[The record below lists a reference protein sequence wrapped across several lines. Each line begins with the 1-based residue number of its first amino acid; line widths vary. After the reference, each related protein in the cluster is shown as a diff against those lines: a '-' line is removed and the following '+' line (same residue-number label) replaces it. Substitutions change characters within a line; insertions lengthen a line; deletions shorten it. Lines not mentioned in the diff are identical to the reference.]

1 MTVKPSLIE
10 RCAHAVGM
18 VIRRTGIDRA
28 RRCSAAAAPLL
39 AAVGGAVLALAGPGG
54 SASAQDAPLS
64 IYFVGCAAP
73 TGFHGY
79 LARGAEEAGK
89 NLGVKVTYIY
99 PDQLTIPNQVE
110 KIEEAIA
117 AKANGIALC
126 EFAQDAAYAEVAA
139 RAKEAGIA
147 FGSAAAP
154 PAGSQVRDPNDF
166 FLFRTGSDE
175 KAAGALTAKRL
186 ISMGVKGGVV
196 VGDQQPGDATCR
208 DRADSEIATLKAAGI
223 KADFLELTMD
233 PGQQSESLFN
243 YLRVHPD
250 TQAATS
256 VCDVIDGFLS
266 AKADS
271 GKKDLILTG
280 YDIVAQSL
288 AAIKDGRQAFTIDQQ
303 QFWRGYMPVLLLTHY
318 LKYGLI
324 EANYFL
330 TGPTIVDSASV
341 DRVAALVKQGYR

>member
-1 MTVKPSLIE
+1 MQGALVFGTAAL
-10 RCAHAVGM
+10 AL
-18 VIRRTGIDRA
+18 
-28 RRCSAAAAPLL
+28 SAST
-39 AAVGGAVLALAGPGG
+39 GAVM
-54 SASAQDAPLS
+54 AQDEAIS

-99 PDQLTIPNQVE
+99 PDQLTIPNQVQ

-117 AKANGIALC
+117 AKANGIAVC
-126 EFAQDAAYAEVAA
+126 EFTKDDAYTEVAA
-139 RAKEAGIA
+139 RTKEAGIA

-154 PAGSQVRDPNDF
+154 PAGSQVRDPNDI

-175 KAAGALTAKRL
+175 RAAGKLTAQRL
-186 ISMGVKGGVV
+186 IAMGVKGRVL

-208 DRADSEIATLKAAGI
+208 DRADAEIETLKAAGI
-223 KADFLELTMD
+223 TGDFLELTMD
-233 PGQQSESLFN
+233 PGQQSEAISN
-243 YLRVHPD
+243 YLRAHPD
-250 TQAATS
+250 TAAATS
-256 VCDVIDGFLS
+256 ICDVIDGFLS

-271 GKKDLILTG
+271 GRTDLVLTG

-288 AAIKDGRQAFTIDQQ
+288 DAIRDGRQAFTIDQQ

-324 EANYFL
+324 EGNYFL
-330 TGPTIVDSASV
+330 TGPTVVDKSNV
-341 DRVAALVKQGYR
+341 EQVAKLVKAGYR

>member
-1 MTVKPSLIE
+1 MRGGRSVRFSGWV
-10 RCAHAVGM
+10 CAWA
-18 VIRRTGIDRA
+18 
-28 RRCSAAAAPLL
+28 L
-39 AAVGGAVLALAGPGG
+39 AAGAALLTGGLR
-54 SASAQDAPLS
+54 DAKAAERPIS

-79 LARGAEEAGK
+79 LARGATEAGK
-89 NLGVKVTYIY
+89 NLGVNVTYIY
-99 PDQLTIPNQVE
+99 PDQLTIPNQVQ

-117 AKANGIALC
+117 AKADGIALC
-126 EFAQDAAYAEVAA
+126 EFAEDAAYAEVAA

-154 PAGSQVRDPNDF
+154 PAGSQVRDPKDF

-175 KAAGALTAKRL
+175 KAAGKLTAQRL
-186 ISMGVKGGVV
+186 IAMGVKGRVL

-208 DRADSEIATLKAAGI
+208 DRADAEIAALKAAGI
-223 KADFLELTMD
+223 TADFLELTMD
-233 PGQQSESLFN
+233 PGQQSEAIFN
-243 YLRVHPD
+243 YLRLHTD
-250 TQAATS
+250 TVAATS
-256 VCDVIDGFLS
+256 ICDVIDGFLS

-271 GKKDLILTG
+271 GRKDLVLTG

-288 AAIKDGRQAFTIDQQ
+288 AAIEDGRQAFTIDQQ

-318 LKYGLI
+318 IKYGLI

-330 TGPTIVDSASV
+330 TGPTVVDASNV
-341 DRVAALVKQGYR
+341 KRVAALVKDGYR

>member
-1 MTVKPSLIE
+1 MMGVDLS
-10 RCAHAVGM
+10 V
-18 VIRRTGIDRA
+18 V
-28 RRCSAAAAPLL
+28 AAGRWRFWA
-39 AAVGGAVLALAGPGG
+39 GTLAGAMVGLAM
-54 SASAQDAPLS
+54 STASSLAEDIS

-99 PDQLTIPNQVE
+99 PDQLTIPNQVQ
-110 KIEEAIA
+110 KIEEALA
-117 AKANGIALC
+117 AQADGIALC
-126 EFAQDAAYAEVAA
+126 EFAEDAAYAEVAA

-154 PAGSQVRDPNDF
+154 PAGKGTQVRDPNDI

-175 KAAGALTAKRL
+175 RAAGELTAKRL
-186 ISMGVKGGVV
+186 LATGVKGRVV

-208 DRADSEIATLKAAGI
+208 ERANGEIETLKAAGVE
-223 KADFLELTMD
+223 AEFLELTMD
-233 PGQQSESLFN
+233 PGQQAETIST
-243 YLRVHPD
+243 YLRRHPD
-250 TQAATS
+250 TAAATS

-271 GKKDLILTG
+271 GRDDLILTG
-280 YDIVAQSL
+280 YDIVAQAL

-303 QFWRGYMPVLLLTHY
+303 QFWRGYMPVVLLTHY
-318 LKYGLI
+318 IKYGLVQ
-324 EANYFL
+324 ANYFL
-330 TGPTIVDSASV
+330 TGPTVVDSANV
-341 DRVAALVKQGYR
+341 DQVTTLVEAGFR

>member
-1 MTVKPSLIE
+1 MLVS
-10 RCAHAVGM
+10 
-18 VIRRTGIDRA
+18 RRL
-28 RRCSAAAAPLL
+28 SKLL
-39 AAVGGAVLALAGPGG
+39 AASVVAVAAFAGVAKAEDKPI
-54 SASAQDAPLS
+54 S

-89 NLGVKVTYIY
+89 NLGVKVTYVY
-99 PDQLTIPNQVE
+99 PDQLTIPNQVQ

-117 AKANGIALC
+117 AQANGIAVC
-126 EFAQDAAYAEVAA
+126 AFAEDTAYAEIAA

-154 PAGSQVRDPNDF
+154 PSGAQVREPTDF

-175 KAAGALTAKRL
+175 AAAGKLTAQRL
-186 ISMGVKGGVV
+186 LSMGVKGRVV
-196 VGDQQPGDATCR
+196 VANQQPGDASCQL
-208 DRADSEIATLKAAGI
+208 RATSQIDALKAAGVE
-223 KADFLELTMD
+223 ADFLELTMD
-233 PGQQSESLFN
+233 PGQQAEALFN
-243 YLRVHPD
+243 YLRLHPD
-250 TQAATS
+250 TAAATS
-256 VCDVIDGFLS
+256 TCDVIDGFLS

-271 GKKDLILTG
+271 GRSDLILTG

-288 AAIKDGRQAFTIDQQ
+288 AAIKDGRQSFTIDQQ

-324 EANYFL
+324 EGNYFL
-330 TGPTIVDSASV
+330 TGPTIVDKDNV
-341 DRVAALVKQGYR
+341 ERVSALVKEGYR

>member
-1 MTVKPSLIE
+1 MEHNSS
-10 RCAHAVGM
+10 ADAGHAVATDARK
-18 VIRRTGIDRA
+18 RRFGKQAFRKA
-28 RRCSAAAAPLL
+28 LLFGASVMLSATAWQGQAQ
-39 AAVGGAVLALAGPGG
+39 
-54 SASAQDAPLS
+54 AQDDIS

-79 LARGAEEAGK
+79 LARGAAEAGE

-99 PDQLTIPNQVE
+99 PDQLTIPNQVQ

-117 AKANGIALC
+117 AQANGIAIC
-126 EFAQDAAYAEVAA
+126 AFAEDVAYAEIAA

-154 PAGSQVRDPNDF
+154 PSGSQVRDPEDF

-175 KAAGALTAKRL
+175 AAAGRLTAQRL
-186 ISMGVKGGVV
+186 LSMGVKGRVV
-196 VGDQQPGDATCR
+196 VANQQPGDASCQL
-208 DRADSEIATLKAAGI
+208 RATSQIDALKAAGI
-223 KADFLELTMD
+223 EAEFLELTMD
-233 PGQQSESLFN
+233 PGQQAETLSA
-243 YLRVHPD
+243 YLRRNPD
-250 TQAATS
+250 TVAATS
-256 VCDVIDGFLS
+256 TCDVIDGFLA
-266 AKADS
+266 AKTD
-271 GKKDLILTG
+271 GGYDNLILTG

-324 EANYFL
+324 EGNYFL
-330 TGPTIVDSASV
+330 TGPTIVDKDNV
-341 DRVAALVKQGYR
+341 DRVSALVEKGYR

>member
-1 MTVKPSLIE
+1 MMRADRSVSAT
-10 RCAHAVGM
+10 RNWRFWA
-18 VIRRTGIDRA
+18 RT
-28 RRCSAAAAPLL
+28 L
-39 AAVGGAVLALAGPGG
+39 AGAILALATATG
-54 SASAQDAPLS
+54 SSLAKDIS

-79 LARGAEEAGK
+79 LARGAEEAGR

-99 PDQLTIPNQVE
+99 PDQLTIPNQVQ

-117 AKANGIALC
+117 AQANGIALC
-126 EFAQDAAYAEVAA
+126 EFAEDAAYTEVAA

-154 PAGSQVRDPNDF
+154 PAGKGTQVRDPNDI

-175 KAAGALTAKRL
+175 RAAGELTANRL
-186 ISMGVKGGVV
+186 LAMGVKGRVV

-208 DRADSEIATLKAAGI
+208 ERANGEIETLKAAGVE
-223 KADFLELTMD
+223 ADFLELTMD
-233 PGQQSESLFN
+233 PGQQAETLST
-243 YLRVHPD
+243 YLRRHPD
-250 TQAATS
+250 TAAATS

-271 GKKDLILTG
+271 GRDDLVLTG
-280 YDIVAQSL
+280 YDIVAQAL

-318 LKYGLI
+318 IKYGLSQ
-324 EANYFL
+324 ANYFL
-330 TGPTIVDSASV
+330 TGPTIVDKSSV
-341 DRVAALVKQGYR
+341 DQVAKLVEAGYR

>member
-1 MTVKPSLIE
+1 L
-10 RCAHAVGM
+10 AVY
-18 VIRRTGIDRA
+18 
-28 RRCSAAAAPLL
+28 AAAALL
-39 AAVGGAVLALAGPGG
+39 GGA
-54 SASAQDAPLS
+54 SQAQADEHQIS

-79 LARGAEEAGK
+79 LARGAAEAGR

-117 AKANGIALC
+117 AKADGIAVC
-126 EFAQDAAYAEVAA
+126 EFAEDAAYTDVVA
-139 RAKEAGIA
+139 RAKDAGIA

-154 PAGSQVRDPNDF
+154 PPGSTIRKPDDM

-175 KAAGALTAKRL
+175 HAAGVLTAQRL
-186 ISMGVKGGVV
+186 MKMGVKGRVL

-208 DRADSEIATLKAAGI
+208 ERANGEIETLKAAGI
-223 KADFLELTMD
+223 QADFLELTMD
-233 PGQQSESLFN
+233 PGQQSEAIFN
-243 YLRVHPD
+243 YLRLHPD

-256 VCDVIDGFLS
+256 ICDVIDGFLS

-271 GKKDLILTG
+271 GRKDLILTG
-280 YDIVAQSL
+280 YDIVSESL
-288 AAIKDGRQAFTIDQQ
+288 AAIEDGRQAFTIDQQ

-318 LKYGLI
+318 IKYGLI

-330 TGPTIVDSASV
+330 TGPTVVDKTNV
-341 DRVAALVKQGYR
+341 KRVAALVKEGYR

>member
-1 MTVKPSLIE
+1 MTRKRSLSE
-10 RCAHAVGM
+10 LC
-18 VIRRTGIDRA
+18 IRAAGRTSLYA
-28 RRCSAAAAPLL
+28 AMAAATL
-39 AAVGGAVLALAGPGG
+39 VL
-54 SASAQDAPLS
+54 SASAGAALADDKPIS

-99 PDQLTIPNQVE
+99 PDTLTIPNQVQ

-126 EFAQDAAYAEVAA
+126 EFAEDSAYVEVAA
-139 RAKEAGIA
+139 TAKAAGIA

-154 PAGSQVRDPNDF
+154 PAGAQVRDPNDI

-175 KAAGALTAKRL
+175 KAAGKLTAQRL
-186 ISMGVKGGVV
+186 IAMGVKGRVV
-196 VGDQQPGDATCR
+196 VDDQQPGDATCR

-223 KADFLELTMD
+223 NADFLEASMD
-233 PGQQSESLFN
+233 PGQESEAVVN
-243 YLRVHPD
+243 YLRKNTD
-250 TQAATS
+250 TAAATS
-256 VCDVIDGFLS
+256 VCNVIDGLLS

-271 GKKDLILTG
+271 GRKDLILTG

-318 LKYGLI
+318 LKYGLM

-330 TGPTIVDSASV
+330 TGPTIVDAASV
-341 DRVAALVKQGYR
+341 DRVSALVKAGYR

>member
-1 MTVKPSLIE
+1 MISVRSLF
-10 RCAHAVGM
+10 
-18 VIRRTGIDRA
+18 RTPQARGI
-28 RRCSAAAAPLL
+28 SLF
-39 AAVGGAVLALAGPGG
+39 AAVAASTLVVAASAGTALAD
-54 SASAQDAPLS
+54 DAPIS

-126 EFAQDAAYAEVAA
+126 EFAQDSAYTEVAA
-139 RAKEAGIA
+139 TAKAAGIA

-154 PAGSQVRDPNDF
+154 PAGAQVRDPNDF

-175 KAAGALTAKRL
+175 KAAGKLTAQRL
-186 ISMGVKGGVV
+186 IAMGVKGRVV
-196 VGDQQPGDATCR
+196 VDDQQPGDATCH
-208 DRADSEIATLKAAGI
+208 DRADAEIATLKAAGI
-223 KADFLELTMD
+223 NADFLEASMD
-233 PGQQSESLFN
+233 PGQESETVVN
-243 YLRVHPD
+243 YLRKNTD
-250 TQAATS
+250 TAAATS
-256 VCDVIDGFLS
+256 VCNISAGLLS

-271 GKKDLILTG
+271 GRNDLVITG
-280 YDIVAQSL
+280 YDLDAGAL
-288 AAIKDGRQAFTIDQQ
+288 DAIKDGRQAFTIDQQ

-318 LKYGLI
+318 IKYGLI

-330 TGPTIVDSASV
+330 TGPTIVDK
-341 DRVAALVKQGYR
+341 DNIERVAKLVTAGYR

>member
-1 MTVKPSLIE
+1 MMWADHSNPAASRWLI
-10 RCAHAVGM
+10 
-18 VIRRTGIDRA
+18 RA
-28 RRCSAAAAPLL
+28 
-39 AAVGGAVLALAGPGG
+39 GTLAGAMVALVG
-54 SASAQDAPLS
+54 SAGVSRADDIS

-89 NLGVKVTYIY
+89 NLGVNVTYIY
-99 PDQLTIPNQVE
+99 PDQLTIPNQVQ

-117 AKANGIALC
+117 AQADGIAIC
-126 EFAQDAAYAEVAA
+126 VFTEDAAYTDVVA

-147 FGSAAAP
+147 IGSAAAP
-154 PAGSQVRDPNDF
+154 PPGTQVRDPNDI

-175 KAAGALTAKRL
+175 GAAGKLTAQRL
-186 ISMGVKGGVV
+186 IAMGVKGRVV
-196 VGDQQPGDATCR
+196 VANQQPGDASCQL
-208 DRADSEIATLKAAGI
+208 RATSQIDALQEAGI
-223 KADFLELTMD
+223 EAEFLELTMD
-233 PGQQSESLFN
+233 PGQQPEAIFN
-243 YLRVHPD
+243 YLRRNPD

-271 GKKDLILTG
+271 GRDDLILSG

-288 AAIKDGRQAFTIDQQ
+288 EAIRDGRQAFTIDQQ

-318 LKYGLI
+318 IKYGLI
-324 EANYFL
+324 QANYFL
-330 TGPTIVDSASV
+330 TGPTIVDASNV
-341 DRVAALVKQGYR
+341 EQVATLVEQGYR

>member
-1 MTVKPSLIE
+1 M
-10 RCAHAVGM
+10 CARTYLRLSGWVCAWAV
-18 VIRRTGIDRA
+18 
-28 RRCSAAAAPLL
+28 AAGASLL
-39 AAVGGAVLALAGPGG
+39 AGGVR
-54 SASAQDAPLS
+54 DARADDHPIN

-79 LARGAEEAGK
+79 LARGAEEAGR

-117 AKANGIALC
+117 AKADGIALC
-126 EFAQDAAYAEVAA
+126 EFAEDAAYVEVAA
-139 RAKEAGIA
+139 RAKEAGVA

-154 PAGSQVRDPNDF
+154 PAGSQVRNPNDI

-175 KAAGALTAKRL
+175 KAAGALTAQRL
-186 ISMGVKGGVV
+186 IKMGVKGRVL

-208 DRADSEIATLKAAGI
+208 DRADSEIAALKAAGI
-223 KADFLELTMD
+223 QGDFLELTMD
-233 PGQQSESLFN
+233 PGQESEAVFN
-243 YLRVHPD
+243 YLRLHPD
-250 TQAATS
+250 TAAATS

-266 AKADS
+266 AKSDS
-271 GKKDLILTG
+271 GRKDLILTG

-288 AAIKDGRQAFTIDQQ
+288 AAIEDGRQAFTIDQQ

-318 LKYGLI
+318 IKYGLI

-330 TGPTIVDSASV
+330 TGPTIVDASNV
-341 DRVAALVKQGYR
+341 KRVVALVKQGYR

>member
-1 MTVKPSLIE
+1 MYALRRLGLSGRVGSLAVALGAAVSLIGA
-10 RCAHAVGM
+10 AHGAK
-18 VIRRTGIDRA
+18 
-28 RRCSAAAAPLL
+28 AAD
-39 AAVGGAVLALAGPGG
+39 
-54 SASAQDAPLS
+54 DAPLS

-99 PDQLTIPNQVE
+99 PDQLTIPNQVQ

-126 EFAQDAAYAEVAA
+126 EFAQDDAYRDVAA
-139 RAKEAGIA
+139 QAKAAGIA

-154 PAGSQVRDPNDF
+154 PAGAQVRDPNDI

-186 ISMGVKGGVV
+186 IAMGVKGRVV

-208 DRADSEIATLKAAGI
+208 DRAESEIATLKAAGI
-223 KADFLELTMD
+223 EADFLELTMD

-250 TQAATS
+250 TMAATS

-271 GKKDLILTG
+271 GRDDLVLTG

-330 TGPTIVDSASV
+330 TGPTIVDKSNV
-341 DRVAALVKQGYR
+341 DRVSALVKQGYR

>member
-1 MTVKPSLIE
+1 MIE
-10 RCAHAVGM
+10 SSRCVCVAVAARG
-18 VIRRTGIDRA
+18 RRGDGCARATRA
-28 RRCSAAAAPLL
+28 RA
-39 AAVGGAVLALAGPGG
+39 
-54 SASAQDAPLS
+54 DDKPLS

-99 PDQLTIPNQVE
+99 PDQLTIPNQVQ

-126 EFAQDAAYAEVAA
+126 EFARGRRLCRRRQA
-139 RAKEAGIA
+139 RQGGRASL
-147 FGSAAAP
+147 SAAPRAP
-154 PAGSQVRDPNDF
+154 PAGSQVRDPNDI

-175 KAAGALTAKRL
+175 KAAGALSAKRL
-186 ISMGVKGGVV
+186 IAMGVKGNVAVV
-196 VGDQQPGDATCR
+196 DQQPGDATCR
-208 DRADSEIATLKAAGI
+208 DRADSEIAALKAAGV
-223 KADFLELTMD
+223 KAEFVESSMD
-233 PGQQSESLFN
+233 PGQESELVVN
-243 YLRVHPD
+243 YLRKHPD
-250 TQAATS
+250 TAAATS
-256 VCDVIDGFLS
+256 ICNISAGLLS
-266 AKADS
+266 AKNDS
-271 GKKDLILTG
+271 GKSDLIVTG
-280 YDIVAQSL
+280 FDLDAQAL

-330 TGPTIVDSASV
+330 TGPTIVDKSNI
-341 DRVAALVKQGYR
+341 DQVAKLVTAGYR

>member
-1 MTVKPSLIE
+1 MRVREYLRRAGWLCGLMVGTAAVVLAGAG
-10 RCAHAVGM
+10 RQAHADEHP
-18 VIRRTGIDRA
+18 I
-28 RRCSAAAAPLL
+28 
-39 AAVGGAVLALAGPGG
+39 
-54 SASAQDAPLS
+54 S

-79 LARGAEEAGK
+79 LARGAAEAGR
-89 NLGVKVTYIY
+89 NLGVHVTYIY

-117 AKANGIALC
+117 AKADGIALC
-126 EFAQDAAYAEVAA
+126 EFAKDDAYADVAA

-154 PAGSQVRDPNDF
+154 PAGSTVRRPDDI

-175 KAAGALTAKRL
+175 RAAGALTAQRL
-186 ISMGVKGGVV
+186 LKMGVKGRVL

-208 DRADSEIATLKAAGI
+208 DRADAEIQALKAAGVQ
-223 KADFLELTMD
+223 ADFLELTMD
-233 PGQQSESLFN
+233 PGQQSEAIFN
-243 YLRVHPD
+243 YLRLHPD

-256 VCDVIDGFLS
+256 ICDVIDGFLS

-271 GKKDLILTG
+271 GRKDLILTG

-288 AAIKDGRQAFTIDQQ
+288 AAIEDGRQAFTIDQQ

-318 LKYGLI
+318 IKYGLI

-330 TGPTIVDSASV
+330 TGPTIVDASNV
-341 DRVAALVKQGYR
+341 KRVAALVKEGYR

>member
-1 MTVKPSLIE
+1 MSLQTGAPEPSAGWRGPLLI
-10 RCAHAVGM
+10 AL
-18 VIRRTGIDRA
+18 
-28 RRCSAAAAPLL
+28 AAAAVGLPLTP
-39 AAVGGAVLALAGPGG
+39 GAALAQG
-54 SASAQDAPLS
+54 DAIS

-99 PDQLTIPNQVE
+99 PDQLTIPNQVQ

-117 AKANGIALC
+117 ARANGIAIC
-126 EFAQDAAYAEVAA
+126 AFAEDAAYTDVAA

-154 PAGSQVRDPNDF
+154 PAGSQVRNPNDF

-175 KAAGALTAKRL
+175 RAAGKLTAQTL
-186 ISMGVKGGVV
+186 IKMGVKGRVV

-208 DRADSEIATLKAAGI
+208 DRADAEIETLKAAGI
-223 KADFLELTMD
+223 QADFLELTMD
-233 PGQQSESLFN
+233 PGQQSEALFN
-243 YLRVHPD
+243 YLRKNPD
-250 TQAATS
+250 TAAATS

-271 GKKDLILTG
+271 GRDNLVLTG
-280 YDIVAQSL
+280 YDIVAQAL
-288 AAIKDGRQAFTIDQQ
+288 EAIRDGREAFTIDQQ

-324 EANYFL
+324 QANYFL
-330 TGPTIVDSASV
+330 TGPTVVDPSNV
-341 DRVAALVKQGYR
+341 EQVAALVEKGYR

>member
-1 MTVKPSLIE
+1 MRRLRRLTELAGTLAI
-10 RCAHAVGM
+10 CAVA
-18 VIRRTGIDRA
+18 
-28 RRCSAAAAPLL
+28 
-39 AAVGGAVLALAGPGG
+39 ALAGG
-54 SASAQDAPLS
+54 SGRAQADEHPIS

-79 LARGAEEAGK
+79 LARGAEEAGR

-117 AKANGIALC
+117 AKADGIALC
-126 EFAQDAAYAEVAA
+126 EFAEDAAYADVAA

-154 PAGSQVRDPNDF
+154 PPGSTIRKPDDM

-175 KAAGALTAKRL
+175 HAAGVLTARRL
-186 ISMGVKGGVV
+186 MKMGVKGRVL

-208 DRADSEIATLKAAGI
+208 ERANGEIETLKAAGI

-233 PGQQSESLFN
+233 PGQQSEAIFN
-243 YLRVHPD
+243 YLRLHPD

-256 VCDVIDGFLS
+256 ICDVIDGFLS

-271 GKKDLILTG
+271 GRKDLVLTG
-280 YDIVAQSL
+280 YDIVSQTL
-288 AAIKDGRQAFTIDQQ
+288 AAIENGQQAFTIDQQ

-318 LKYGLI
+318 IKYGLI

-330 TGPTIVDSASV
+330 TGPTVVDKSNV
-341 DRVAALVKQGYR
+341 KRVAALVKEGYR